1 MSDTTPPPPDAG
13 EPGGWEA
20 QGGMDFAQICG
31 WAKPAHAPRDEALEK
46 RLKVAWLPDG
56 RRLRLRNG
64 PLDVVVQGFGR
75 PSHVGRAYD
84 AAISRAREIC
94 QELSHDLPALHEGRA
109 PRGAAAWAALGAVA
123 RLPGGL
129 RHGWGACVAL
139 NGAIADELLAAMAA
153 GAPLERGFVN
163 NRGAVALHLAE
174 GQMLDVAVTEWPG
187 QRQMAGR
194 APLDWTSRTRALV
207 TAGWRF
213 APYALGC
220 LDTLWV
226 GGQSAAQAAAA
237 AAAAI
242 ALEAAP
248 EEVLAAQGVALERFG
263 ERGRSGGLLVLPA
276 GLALPEALASALLAR
291 CHARAEDLRAAG
303 LVTMA
308 LMGVR
313 GEELLSAPAPMT
325 LELLNAARH

>member
-1 MSDTTPPPPDAG
+1 M
-13 EPGGWEA
+13 
-20 QGGMDFAQICG
+20 CG
-31 WAKPAHAPRDEALEK
+31 WAKPAHAPRDEVLEK

-94 QELSHDLPALHEGRA
+94 QELGHDLPALYEGRA
-109 PRGAAAWAALGAVA
+109 PRGAAAWGALTAVA

-139 NGAIADELLAAMAA
+139 NGAIADEVLAAMTN

-163 NRGAVALHLAE
+163 SRGTVALHLAE

-220 LDTLWV
+220 LETLWV
-226 GGQSAAQAAAA
+226 GGQSAAQTAAS
-237 AAAAI
+237 AAAI

-248 EEVLAAQGVALERFG
+248 GALLAELGLALERFG
-263 ERGRSGGLLVLPA
+263 ERGRAAGQLVLPA
-276 GLALPEALASALLAR
+276 GLTLPDDMADELLTL
-291 CHARAEDLRAAG
+291 CFTRAEDLRAAG

-308 LMGVR
+308 LMGVG
-313 GEELLSAPAPMT
+313 GEERLSAPAPMT
-325 LELLNAARH
+325 LELLNTARH